1 MTKEISNL
9 GGIVDASIE
18 GGYLAI
24 TGARELMSQSVD
36 NIKVKTK
43 LDGKAYGVKDDNHN
57 TNKKLSAKAKLFT
70 SHVIGGLSTKE
81 AYRLA
86 YDCQNAS
93 EATVCVNANKLLNDC
108 RISKLVSTY
117 LNQSTIEILAD
128 QATTRRHILQELLK
142 HSQDEKAQLNNR
154 LRSLELMGK
163 AIGMFSDKT
172 ETIAQAI
179 DVTVLKKELE
189 TSLSLLKD
197 VE

>member
-1 MTKEISNL
+1 MTKELANL
-9 GGIVDASIE
+9 GGIVDASID

-24 TGARELMSQSVD
+24 TGARELMLQSVD

-43 LDGKAYGVKDDNHN
+43 LDGKAYGVKDDNPN

-93 EATVCVNANKLLNDC
+93 EATVCVNANKLLNDS
-108 RISKLVSTY
+108 RISKLIGTY

-128 QATTRRHILQELLK
+128 QQTTRRHILQELLK

-163 AIGMFSDKT
+163 AIGMFSDKVDT
-172 ETIAQAI
+172 VPQAI

-189 TSLSLLKD
+189 SSLSLLKD
-197 VE
+197 I

>member
-9 GGIVDASIE
+9 GGIVDASID

-24 TGARELMSQSVD
+24 TGARELMLQSVD

-43 LDGKAYGVKDDNHN
+43 LDGKAYGVKDDNPN

-86 YDCQNAS
+86 YDCKEAS
-93 EATVCVNANKLLNDC
+93 EATVCVNANKLLNDS
-108 RISKLVSTY
+108 RISKLIGTY

-154 LRSLELMGK
+154 LRSLELIGK
-163 AIGMFSDKT
+163 AIGMFSDKV
-172 ETIAQAI
+172 EAVPQAI

-189 TSLSLLKD
+189 SSLSLLKN
-197 VE
+197 V

>member
-1 MTKEISNL
+1 MTKELANL
-9 GGIVDASIE
+9 GGIVDASID

-24 TGARELMSQSVD
+24 TGARELMLQSVD

-43 LDGKAYGVKDDNHN
+43 LDGKAYGVKDDNPN

-86 YDCQNAS
+86 YDCKEAS
-93 EATVCVNANKLLNDC
+93 EATVCVNANKLLNDS
-108 RISKLVSTY
+108 RISKLIGTY

-154 LRSLELMGK
+154 LRSLELIGK
-163 AIGMFSDKT
+163 AIGMFSDKV
-172 ETIAQAI
+172 EAVPQAI

-189 TSLSLLKD
+189 SSLSLLKN
-197 VE
+197 V

>member
-1 MTKEISNL
+1 MTKELANL
-9 GGIVDASIE
+9 GGIVDASID

-24 TGARELMSQSVD
+24 TGARELMLQSVD

-43 LDGKAYGVKDDNHN
+43 LDGKAYGVKDDNPN

-81 AYRLA
+81 AYRIA

-93 EATVCVNANKLLNDC
+93 EATVCVNANKLLNDS
-108 RISKLVSTY
+108 RISKLIGNY

-128 QATTRRHILQELLK
+128 QQTTRRHILQELLK

-163 AIGMFSDKT
+163 AIGMFDSKV

-189 TSLSLLKD
+189 TSLSLLKP
-197 VE
+197 

>member
-9 GGIVDASIE
+9 GGIVDASID

-24 TGARELMSQSVD
+24 TGARELMTQSVD

-43 LDGKAYGVKDDNHN
+43 LDGKAYGVKDDNPN

-81 AYRLA
+81 AYRIA

-93 EATVCVNANKLLNDC
+93 EATVCVNANKLLNDS
-108 RISKLVSTY
+108 RISKLIGNY

-128 QATTRRHILQELLK
+128 QQTTRRHILQELLK

-163 AIGMFSDKT
+163 AIGMFTDKV
-172 ETIAQAI
+172 EAIPQAI

-189 TSLSLLKD
+189 SSLSLLKD
-197 VE
+197 V

>member
-1 MTKEISNL
+1 MTKELANL
-9 GGIVDASIE
+9 GGIVDASID

-24 TGARELMSQSVD
+24 TGARELMLQSVD

-43 LDGKAYGVKDDNHN
+43 LDGKAYGVKDDNPN

-86 YDCQNAS
+86 YDCKEAS
-93 EATVCVNANKLLNDC
+93 EATVCVNANKLLNDS
-108 RISKLVSTY
+108 RISKLIGTY

-128 QATTRRHILQELLK
+128 QQTTRRHILQELLK

-163 AIGMFSDKT
+163 AIGMFTDKT
-172 ETIAQAI
+172 ETVSQAI

-189 TSLSLLKD
+189 NSLSLLKD
-197 VE
+197 V

>member
-1 MTKEISNL
+1 MTKETSYL
-9 GGIVDASIE
+9 GGLVDASID

-24 TGARELMSQSVD
+24 TGARELMQQSVD
-36 NIKVKTK
+36 NIQVKTK
-43 LDGKAYGVKDDNHN
+43 LDGKAYGVKDDNPN
-57 TNKKLSAKAKLFT
+57 TNKKLSTKAKLFT

-81 AYRLA
+81 AYRIA

-93 EATVCVNANKLLNDC
+93 EATVCVNANKLLNDS
-108 RISKLVSTY
+108 RISKLIGNY

-128 QATTRRHILQELLK
+128 QQATRRHILQELLK

-163 AIGMFSDKT
+163 AIGMFSDKV
-172 ETIAQAI
+172 EAVPQAI

-189 TSLSLLKD
+189 SSLSLLKN
-197 VE
+197 V